1 MHIADLPKP
10 VAVFH
15 CGELDESYPE
25 AHKAFLE
32 EFLCSIQ
39 FVDFVVDADTHL
51 WAFVGDDEA
60 YTWRD
65 DAWVDASLFI

>member
-10 VAVFH
+10 VAVFK

-25 AHKAFLE
+25 AHKAFVE
-32 EFLCSIQ
+32 EFLCTIE
-39 FVDFVVDADTHL
+39 FVDFVVDADEAL
-51 WAFVGDDEA
+51 WAFVGDGEA

-65 DAWVDASLFI
+65 ESWVDASLFI